1 MEQTCRVGSFV
12 PGPAV
17 GQLIRSHGRNSTRK
31 RDPELFGGFHV
42 DGQFQFSW
50 KFTREIGGA
59 GSVQYFVNVSRCAMD
74 ACIEI
79 NSIANE
85 PTGFYV
91 YAISVNS
98 GKARC
103 RSDSGE
109 PCLF

>member
-1 MEQTCRVGSFV
+1 MSQRCQNRPLANLFDHMVGT
-12 PGPAV
+12 
-17 GQLIRSHGRNSTRK
+17 HENSTRK

-42 DGQFQFSW
+42 EGQFQFSW
-50 KFTREIGGA
+50 KFDREIGGA
-59 GSVQYFVNVSRCAMD
+59 GSVQYFVNISRCAMD

-103 RSDSGE
+103 GSDSGE